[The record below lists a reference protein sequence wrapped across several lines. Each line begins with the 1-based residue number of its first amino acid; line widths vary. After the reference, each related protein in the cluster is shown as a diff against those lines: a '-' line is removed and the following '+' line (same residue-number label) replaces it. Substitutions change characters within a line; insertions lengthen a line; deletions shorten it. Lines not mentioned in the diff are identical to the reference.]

1 MKERSDYYWTAA
13 ASSAPEDDGRPAPA
27 RPGAEPAPEA
37 TGDYLRAAGDWLWE
51 VDEHLNYT
59 YLSKGVVRALG
70 VPLEELL
77 GSYIFSLTYFKEVDS
92 DLLAIVEAL
101 QDRVAFRNQSVVL
114 QDARGVQR
122 VLTLSGVP
130 VFDPGSGRFLGYRG
144 TGREEKD
151 GRDQRAEQGAR
162 AAVFRDFAEIAA
174 DWLWE
179 TDGELR
185 VTYLSK
191 GIEQLGGRAPEE
203 NLGRHLSE
211 LCDADETLR
220 ARLELRQPFRW
231 CKVAW
236 QQTAGAQARNVLLSG
251 RPLLDEAGRFLG
263 YRGVAADPGDG
274 LAIDAQLL
282 AAKQAAEEASFSKSE
297 HLSNL
302 SHELRTPLNAIIG
315 FSDAMRNEIMG
326 ALPNDQY
333 RQYVQDIHDSARH
346 LLEMVN
352 GVLDLSRIEAG
363 KMDLDV
369 EEVDVREAIDECRR
383 MLREQ
388 ADKARVETKLECDED
403 LPGLA
408 VDRVK
413 LKQILLNLL
422 SNALKFTPPG
432 GQVAVVARRIASG
445 SLEIEVRDTGVGIDS
460 DDIPKVLARFGQAA
474 AGRGRQGT
482 GLGLAITKSL
492 VEMHGGVLKIVSGE
506 GVGTRALVQ
515 FPKERVVSR
524 PSGESEPWKILF

>member
-1 MKERSDYYWTAA
+1 MKEKSDYYWTAA
-13 ASSAPEDDGRPAPA
+13 CSGVPENDGWAGPRA
-27 RPGAEPAPEA
+27 GGEPAPEA
-37 TGDYLRAAGDWLWE
+37 YQDYLRAASDWLWE

-59 YLSKGVVRALG
+59 YVSKGIVRVLG
-70 VPLEELL
+70 VPLEALL
-77 GSYIFSLTYFKEVDS
+77 GGYIFSLTYFKQVDS
-92 DLLAIVEAL
+92 DLLVIVEAL

-114 QDARGVQR
+114 EDARGVAR

-130 VFDPGSGRFLGYRG
+130 IFDPASGRFLGYRG
-144 TGREEKD
+144 IGAEDTER
-151 GRDQRAEQGAR
+151 RAAQAEQSR
-162 AAVFRDFAEIAA
+162 QSAVFREFAEIAA

-179 TDGELR
+179 TDRELR

-191 GIEQLGGRAPEE
+191 GAEGLGGRVAQ
-203 NLGRHLSE
+203 NSLGRPLTE
-211 LCDADETLR
+211 LCAADETLLT
-220 ARLELRQPFRW
+220 RLELRQPFRW
-231 CKVAW
+231 SKVAW
-236 QQTAGAQARNVLLSG
+236 RRPEGGEALSLLLGG
-251 RPLLDEAGRFLG
+251 RPILDEAGQFMG
-263 YRGVAADPGDG
+263 YRGTAADLSESLRD
-274 LAIDAQLL
+274 DAALL
-282 AAKQAAEEASFSKSE
+282 AAKDAAEQASFSKSE

-333 RQYVQDIHDSARH
+333 RQYVHDIHDSARH

-352 GVLDLSRIEAG
+352 GVLDMSRIEAG
-363 KMDLDV
+363 KMDLDA

-383 MLREQ
+383 MLRDQ
-388 ADKARVETKLECDED
+388 AEKVRVEMKLECDED
-403 LPGLA
+403 LPNLV

-413 LKQILLNLL
+413 LKQILVNLL

-432 GQVAVVARRIASG
+432 GQAAVIARLIASG
-445 SLEIEVRDTGVGIDS
+445 SMEIEVRDTGVGIDS
-460 DDIPKVLARFGQAA
+460 EDIPKVLARFGQAA
-474 AGRGRQGT
+474 AGRGRQGS

-515 FPKERVVSR
+515 FPKERVVTR
-524 PSGESEPWKILF
+524 PRGDAEPWKILF